1 MKVVTDPTIQ
11 GMSGRFPKSRL
22 VMNHRDGKTVTH
34 ARSYVIPDN
43 VAQQEAFKDK
53 LLAVVTTYHAADS
66 LFISDLVNYLKQ
78 YNQQIVGDDQLPL
91 TKYALFVKACFG
103 AAETNTYDITLMTA
117 LNFSTG
123 LLNGDSDTVFYL
135 ISNAG
140 MPALGF
146 EAAELA
152 NRIDLTG

>member
-22 VMNHRDGKTVTH
+22 VMNHREGKTVTH
-34 ARSYVIPDN
+34 ARSYVLPDN
-43 VAQQEAFKDK
+43 VAQQDAFKAK
-53 LLAVVTTYHAADS
+53 LAAVVTTYRAADS
-66 LFISDLVNYLKQ
+66 LFIADLYTYLKE

-91 TKYALFVKACFG
+91 TKYALFVKACFA
-103 AAETNTYDITLMTA
+103 AAEANAYDITLMTA

-123 LLNGDSDTVFYL
+123 LLGGDTDTVFHL
-135 ISNAG
+135 IANSD

-146 EAAELA
+146 VSADLA
-152 NRIDLTG
+152 NELDLAG

>member
-11 GMSGRFPKSRL
+11 GMSGRFPKSSL
-22 VMNHRDGKTVTH
+22 VMNHREGKTVTH
-34 ARSYVIPDN
+34 ARSFVMPDN
-43 VAQQEAFKDK
+43 VAQQEAFKAK
-53 LLAVVTTYHAADS
+53 LAAVVATYRAADA
-66 LFISDLVNYLKQ
+66 LFITDLYKYLKQ

-103 AAETNTYDITLMTA
+103 AAETNAYDITLMTA
-117 LNFSTG
+117 LNFSAG

-146 EAAELA
+146 EVAELS
-152 NRIDLTG
+152 NQIDLTG

>member
-1 MKVVTDPTIQ
+1 
-11 GMSGRFPKSRL
+11 
-22 VMNHRDGKTVTH
+22 MNHRDGKTVTH

-43 VAQQEAFKDK
+43 VAQQDAFKDK
-53 LLAVVTTYHAADS
+53 LLAVVATYHAADS
-66 LFISDLVNYLKQ
+66 LFIEDLYAYLKQ

-117 LNFSTG
+117 LNFSAG